1 MVNDQDLARAIL
13 DQGFR
18 LVSDLVAQQDGDDLF
33 TEIGGE
39 LGGFADEL
47 IADLLHS
54 AVALFNDNKNILT
67 HCFAPSHQMM

>member
-33 TEIGGE
+33 T
-39 LGGFADEL
+39 DEL